1 MSFYLIL
8 LDVFLIRL
16 SKEITDVEV
25 NIPNVVKFR
34 EGQTKV
40 NDVKKVYLTGQ
51 YRQKY
56 KNISESNYTNSPIK
70 SAQYRIYPTLEIGGR
85 KIRSAYPNVRIKN
98 ADREPYKHIYT
109 PSIFIPERLNNEQ
122 MMSTNNSPR
131 KALTIQNLNSSTNN
145 SPRKALS
152 IQNRNNNNINNS
164 FMSPLKSPTKN
175 SNVLKMNNEASDS
188 SYRYT
193 HRTE

>member
-1 MSFYLIL
+1 MKLRITFNNICFIVISFEL
-8 LDVFLIRL
+8 FCFFHRL

-40 NDVKKVYLTGQ
+40 NDVKKVYLTGP

-98 ADREPYKHIYT
+98 ADREPSKHIYT
-109 PSIFIPERLNNEQ
+109 PSIFIPDRMNNEQ
-122 MMSTNNSPR
+122 QLVSTIPNSQTR
-131 KALTIQNLNSSTNN
+131 HNAITIHN
-145 SPRKALS
+145 K
-152 IQNRNNNNINNS
+152 NNNNNG

-175 SNVLKMNNEASDS
+175 SNVLKMNNEAYDS
-188 SYRYT
+188 TYRYT

>member
-1 MSFYLIL
+1 M
-8 LDVFLIRL
+8 

-56 KNISESNYTNSPIK
+56 KNITESNYMNSPIK
-70 SAQYRIYPTLEIGGR
+70 SAQFRIYPTLEIGGR

-109 PSIFIPERLNNEQ
+109 PSIFIPDRLNNEQ
-122 MMSTNNSPR
+122 PVSTNPNSPR
-131 KALTIQNLNSSTNN
+131 KALTIH
-145 SPRKALS
+145 
-152 IQNRNNNNINNS
+152 NRNNNNNG

-175 SNVLKMNNEASDS
+175 SNLIKMNNEACDS

>member
-1 MSFYLIL
+1 M
-8 LDVFLIRL
+8 
-16 SKEITDVEV
+16 
-25 NIPNVVKFR
+25 PNVVKFR

-56 KNISESNYTNSPIK
+56 KVISENNYTNSPIK

-98 ADREPYKHIYT
+98 ADKEPYKHIYT
-109 PSIFIPERLNNEQ
+109 PSIFIPDRMNNETLGSNI
-122 MMSTNNSPR
+122 STLQR
-131 KALTIQNLNSSTNN
+131 QALILH
-145 SPRKALS
+145 
-152 IQNRNNNNINNS
+152 NRNNNS
-164 FMSPLKSPTKN
+164 FISPMRSPTKN
-175 SNVLKMNNEASDS
+175 SNILKFSNEPGDT

-193 HRTE
+193 QRTE

>member
-1 MSFYLIL
+1 MSGYVSHMCGPL
-8 LDVFLIRL
+8 LSFCRL
-16 SKEITDVEV
+16 SKEITDVEE

-34 EGQTKV
+34 SGQTKV
-40 NDVKKVYLTGQ
+40 DDVKKVYLTGQ

-56 KNISESNYTNSPIK
+56 KIISDNNYTNSPVK

-109 PSIFIPERLNNEQ
+109 PSIFIPDRMNNETLGSNIPPLQ
-122 MMSTNNSPR
+122 R
-131 KALTIQNLNSSTNN
+131 QALII
-145 SPRKALS
+145 PH
-152 IQNRNNNNINNS
+152 RNNNNFI
-164 FMSPLKSPTKN
+164 SPMRSPTKN
-175 SNVLKMNNEASDS
+175 SNIFKVSNGSPTKNSNIIKVSNEPNDS
-188 SYRYT
+188 FRYS